1 MSDVFTKRRP
11 MIDWDELE
19 SRLCR
24 PCSPDEKDDDPLAEL
39 LRVIG
44 GKDELHETDFE
55 PNTQLSARAWQDAGD
70 PGELNQPDAQVRL
83 VGGDFAAIEAGL
95 LGKKQPQAA
104 IPSEAERSTVGYERP
119 NARAPLISGDFAA
132 IEAGLL
138 GKKQPQAAIPSEAER
153 STVEYERPNAR
164 APLISGDF
172 AAIEAGLLG
181 APREQATATVSET
194 DMSNAFSS
202 VDIGSQRFLHQD
214 NQPVSR
220 HAGIADGQ
228 NRSRRP
234 LYVMVAIVIVA
245 MAVVA
250 VSLGLKDRGSGPP
263 EVASF
268 KAESGAAKQQT
279 EATSSPD
286 VPAQDAANRSKTPEP
301 SPAALENGTKQPIDL
316 PHVEEKTLAAESH
329 AQIDNRPPAVP
340 SAPAQEPTPA
350 EPLRTAAPVAP
361 DTVKTDLVRPDG
373 TLLPNGTPPQANIHE
388 TLLPAPES
396 PAAAEAP
403 RAKPVA
409 HVAKP
414 LKPATARHLDS
425 HGQPRQT
432 ANKAKGT
439 PASSLTTE
447 RAPIGDPK
455 AVTPTT
461 QPSPASNGAFGF
473 VQSAVNSLTSATAKL
488 LEWGRIDGSRP

>member
-1 MSDVFTKRRP
+1 MSDIFTKRRP

-44 GKDELHETDFE
+44 DKDESHETDFE
-55 PNTQLSARAWQDAGD
+55 PKTPLSARARQDAGE

-95 LGKKQPQAA
+95 LGTKQPQTA
-104 IPSEAERSTVGYERP
+104 IPPEAEW
-119 NARAPLISGDFAA
+119 
-132 IEAGLL
+132 
-138 GKKQPQAAIPSEAER
+138 
-153 STVEYERPNAR
+153 STVEYEMPNAR

-181 APREQATATVSET
+181 APREQAAATVSEANL
-194 DMSNAFSS
+194 SNAFSS
-202 VDIGSQRFLHQD
+202 MDIGSQRFLHQD

-220 HAGIADGQ
+220 HVGVADVQ

-245 MAVVA
+245 MAGIA
-250 VSLGLKDRGSGPP
+250 VSFGLKSRASDPP
-263 EVASF
+263 EIASI
-268 KAESGAAKQQT
+268 KAESGAAKLQGDT
-279 EATSSPD
+279 ASGAD
-286 VPAQDAANRSKTPEP
+286 APAQEAAILSKPPEP
-301 SPAALENGTKQPIDL
+301 SPMAPVNGTERTLDL
-316 PHVEEKTLAAESH
+316 PQVEEKTLPAESP
-329 AQIDNRPPAVP
+329 AQIDNRPPATP
-340 SAPAQEPTPA
+340 SAPAQAPMPA
-350 EPLRTAAPVAP
+350 EPLSTAAPV
-361 DTVKTDLVRPDG
+361 VSEKMKTDLVRPDG
-373 TLLPNGTPPQANIHE
+373 TLLSNGTPPQANVNE
-388 TLLPAPES
+388 APLPAPQS
-396 PAAAEAP
+396 AAADQVP
-403 RAKPVA
+403 RAKAVG

-414 LKPATARHLDS
+414 RKPTTARDQAR
-425 HGQPRQT
+425 HGQPRQIV
-432 ANKAKGT
+432 NKAKGM
-439 PASSLTTE
+439 PVSSLTTE